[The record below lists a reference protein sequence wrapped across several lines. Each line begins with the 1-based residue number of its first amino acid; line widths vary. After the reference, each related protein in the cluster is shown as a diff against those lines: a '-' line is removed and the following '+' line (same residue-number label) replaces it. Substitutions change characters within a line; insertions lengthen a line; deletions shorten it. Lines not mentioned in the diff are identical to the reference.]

1 MDDQAE
7 HGDVSTHG
15 DVRPQDS
22 DQPALG
28 RRRFLGAVGAAA
40 GVAVAG
46 CDSASHGEPDRAAR
60 PSEAMRAVDAERS
73 KRGNADWRIR
83 SVGPQEAVEG
93 YADKVSVMPGEEF
106 GLYVSTTSPGFHVSA
121 YRVGWYG
128 GAQARLIWRSGRVPG
143 HRQKPPVLI
152 DKTRTVQAD
161 WQRTVRV
168 GTENWPEGAYLL
180 RLDAEGGHQRYVPL
194 IVRSEA
200 AAGRTLL
207 MHAVATW
214 QAYNTWG
221 GFSLYQ
227 GQDGAYGT
235 RSLAVGF
242 DRPYDSNGAVKFLVY
257 ERALVVLAER
267 LGIPLAYTTGVDVH
281 RDPRVLRGAAAVL
294 SLGHDEY
301 WTPQQRRYV
310 TRARDAGTNVAF
322 LGANT
327 CYRRIRLER
336 GPGGADRTVVCYKSA
351 YHDDPYLAN
360 RRDLVTTDFRQQPA
374 PDPESSLTGVF
385 YEGYPTDAPY
395 VVHNPG
401 HWVYAGTGVRRGDSF
416 AHLVGV
422 EYDRVTPGEP
432 TPEPLEIVAHSPLV
446 CNGRHSHADSAYY
459 TVPSKAGVFATGTMR
474 WVEGLMAGT
483 REAGRNHGMDART
496 GAFVRRTTENL
507 LRAFAAGPCAK
518 HRPKPED
525 NVAEVYPGASRVRA

>member
-1 MDDQAE
+1 
-7 HGDVSTHG
+7 
-15 DVRPQDS
+15 
-22 DQPALG
+22 
-28 RRRFLGAVGAAA
+28 
-40 GVAVAG
+40 
-46 CDSASHGEPDRAAR
+46 
-60 PSEAMRAVDAERS
+60 
-73 KRGNADWRIR
+73 
-83 SVGPQEAVEG
+83 
-93 YADKVSVMPGEEF
+93 
-106 GLYVSTTSPGFHVSA
+106 
-121 YRVGWYG
+121 
-128 GAQARLIWRSGRVPG
+128 
-143 HRQKPPVLI
+143 
-152 DKTRTVQAD
+152 
-161 WQRTVRV
+161 
-168 GTENWPEGAYLL
+168 
-180 RLDAEGGHQRYVPL
+180 
-194 IVRSEA
+194 
-200 AAGRTLL
+200 

-227 GQDGAYGT
+227 GRDGAYGT

-242 DRPYDSNGAVKFLVY
+242 DRPYDGNGAVKFLVH

-267 LGIPLAYTTGVDVH
+267 LGIPLAYTTGVDIH
-281 RDPRVLRGAAAVL
+281 RDPGVLRGAAAVI

-301 WTPQQRRYV
+301 WTPQQRRDV

-336 GPGGADRTVVCYKSA
+336 GPGGADRTVVCYKTA
-351 YHDDPYLAN
+351 YHDDPYLAD

-401 HWVYAGTGVRRGDSF
+401 HWLYAGTGAGRGDSF

-459 TVPSKAGVFATGTMR
+459 TVPSGAGVFATGTMR
-474 WVEGLMAGT
+474 WVESLMAGT
-483 REAGRNHGMDART
+483 RENGRNHGMDARA

-507 LRAFAAGPCAK
+507 LRAFAAGPCAE

-525 NVAEVYPGASRVRA
+525 NVAAVYPGTSRVRA